1 MPLKKW
7 RKKKKTKTSSNYLK
21 SVPTGAFLFIKGAHT
36 LLVNFCVIFF
46 MKRLSLILFIVFIG
60 CYNNPTPPSE
70 ITGAQISGLQ
80 YERFD
85 CETLNDEIIFL
96 ENRERELILAQENR
110 IKESNRQQSWA
121 NGMGKGDGIEASELH
136 RVKGE
141 KLAALIVFQSK
152 ECNVTK

>member
-1 MPLKKW
+1 
-7 RKKKKTKTSSNYLK
+7 
-21 SVPTGAFLFIKGAHT
+21 
-36 LLVNFCVIFF
+36 
-46 MKRLSLILFIVFIG
+46 MKHLWLILSLVFIG

-80 YERFD
+80 YQQFD
-85 CETLNDEIIFL
+85 CETLNDEINFL

-110 IKESNRQQSWA
+110 IKESESQQWWTEGS
-121 NGMGKGDGIEASELH
+121 GTGDGIEASELN

-152 ECNVTK
+152 ECNITK

>member
-7 RKKKKTKTSSNYLK
+7 RKKKKTKISSNYLK
-21 SVPTGAFLFIKGAHT
+21 SVPTGAFFIKGAHT

-46 MKRLSLILFIVFIG
+46 MKRLWLILFLVFIG

>member
-21 SVPTGAFLFIKGAHT
+21 SVPKGAFLFIKGAHT

-46 MKRLSLILFIVFIG
+46 MKRLSLILFLVFIG

>member
-21 SVPTGAFLFIKGAHT
+21 SVPTGVFLFIKGAHT

-46 MKRLSLILFIVFIG
+46 MKRLWLILFLVFIG

-110 IKESNRQQSWA
+110 IRESNRQQSWA

>member
-7 RKKKKTKTSSNYLK
+7 RKKNKTKTSSNYLK
-21 SVPTGAFLFIKGAHT
+21 SLLTGAFLFIKGAHT

-46 MKRLSLILFIVFIG
+46 MKRLWLILFLVFIG

>member
-1 MPLKKW
+1 
-7 RKKKKTKTSSNYLK
+7 
-21 SVPTGAFLFIKGAHT
+21 
-36 LLVNFCVIFF
+36 
-46 MKRLSLILFIVFIG
+46 MKRLSLILFLVFIG

>member
-1 MPLKKW
+1 
-7 RKKKKTKTSSNYLK
+7 
-21 SVPTGAFLFIKGAHT
+21 
-36 LLVNFCVIFF
+36 
-46 MKRLSLILFIVFIG
+46 MKRLWLILFVVFIG

-96 ENRERELILAQENR
+96 ENREKELILAQENR

>member
-21 SVPTGAFLFIKGAHT
+21 SLLTGAFLFIKGAHT

-121 NGMGKGDGIEASELH
+121 NGVGKGDGIEASELH

>member
-21 SVPTGAFLFIKGAHT
+21 SVSTGAFLFIKGAHT

-46 MKRLSLILFIVFIG
+46 MKRLSLILFLVFIG

>member
-1 MPLKKW
+1 M
-7 RKKKKTKTSSNYLK
+7 RKTIFSS
-21 SVPTGAFLFIKGAHT
+21 
-36 LLVNFCVIFF
+36 
-46 MKRLSLILFIVFIG
+46 ILFLVFIS

-85 CETLNDEIIFL
+85 CDTLNDEIIFL

-110 IKESNRQQSWA
+110 IKESNRQQSWS

>member
-1 MPLKKW
+1 
-7 RKKKKTKTSSNYLK
+7 
-21 SVPTGAFLFIKGAHT
+21 
-36 LLVNFCVIFF
+36 
-46 MKRLSLILFIVFIG
+46 MKHLWLILSLVFIG

-85 CETLNDEIIFL
+85 CDTLNDEIIFL

-110 IKESNRQQSWA
+110 IKESELQQWWTEGS
-121 NGMGKGDGIEASELH
+121 GTGDGIEASELN

-141 KLAALIVFQSK
+141 IKAARRVFENK